1 MFSIADK
8 YTVGS
13 GKNIDLLK
21 DLSSCRDVRKIS
33 WKLNGNPLDLVDN
46 PAYIGG
52 TIDCPVLNVQC
63 ATKQESGKYKCT
75 LVLESLPTKELQ
87 FTLDLNGKFLCKD
100 PVQMEIYLLE
110 CLAL

>member
-1 MFSIADK
+1 MFPIADK

-21 DLSSCRDVRKIS
+21 DLSSCRDVRTIS
-33 WKLNGNPLDLVDN
+33 WKLNGNPLDLVEN

-52 TIDCPVLNVQC
+52 TLDCPVLTVLS

-75 LVLESLPTKELQ
+75 FEVQSLQTKELQ
-87 FTLDLNGKFLCKD
+87 FTLDLNGKFLSKD
-100 PVQMEIYLLE
+100 PIQMEIYL
-110 CLAL
+110 